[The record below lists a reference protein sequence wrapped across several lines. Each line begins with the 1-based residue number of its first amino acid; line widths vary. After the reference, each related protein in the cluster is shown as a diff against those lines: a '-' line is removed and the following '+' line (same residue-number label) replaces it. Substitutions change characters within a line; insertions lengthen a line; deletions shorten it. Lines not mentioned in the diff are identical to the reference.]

1 MVVRIRSSMHTTL
14 RLEISDDVFNSY
26 ILDPRDAEV
35 ICHHHRTISS
45 LNEIMEIAIAFE
57 LFVQKTRI
65 SPFSEF
71 FGDPLVSFHIEEDG
85 EFIENDLTYT
95 VDYTV
100 DHHTPI
106 SASFWE
112 VPTLNASDDSLSEKM
127 VYEADERWNAFL
139 HNMTKSY
146 TEYDE
151 RLPSDECSICIETEN
166 MTLPIVRCVNN
177 HSFCKT
183 CILSHWETGNRTC
196 PNCRTTTYK

>member
-1 MVVRIRSSMHTTL
+1 MVVLIMSSIHNTL
-14 RLEISDDVFNSY
+14 RLDISDDVIDSY
-26 ILDPRDAEV
+26 LLDPRDAEV
-35 ICHHHRTISS
+35 ICHHHRTISL
-45 LNEIMEIAIAFE
+45 LNEMKEMAIAFE
-57 LFVQKTRI
+57 FFIQKTRI

-85 EFIENDLTYT
+85 EFIENSLTYT
-95 VDYTV
+95 VN
-100 DHHTPI
+100 HHTPI

-112 VPTLNASDDSLSEKM
+112 VPTLNASDDSLSEQM
-127 VYEADERWNAFL
+127 VYEADNRWDAFL
-139 HNMTKSY
+139 HQMTKSY

-151 RLPSDECSICIETEN
+151 RLPSDECSICIETEH